1 MRARVRRQQALS
13 ALDGPIVTV
22 CLQALASA
30 GRPSPTPDSG
40 AGSPVRASAT
50 QDTKDTDGDPELQH
64 TIDLASV
71 PETARLGITLRGLR
85 RLRALLTED
94 FSAGR
99 VQRPAGDAADW
110 PPTVEGLRTE
120 QVNTCW
126 VEVVTKGD
134 LKRLVQLEQYVDPSD
149 VAPPQLFISHAC
161 ECRCSGSGMAPLP
174 HSAVLLLVCAR
185 CDCAHCPLD
194 DVHHTVLHMWRPGAF
209 LPKHIASMPPVSVVA
224 RNREESLLP
233 SVGCRGGLPGG
244 GQRGLHRVVSSGLD
258 TQCRPVQACAAAA
271 HAHEAPM

>member
-1 MRARVRRQQALS
+1 MHACWCPPAIYAVCNRWRPF
-13 ALDGPIVTV
+13 DTV

-30 GRPSPTPDSG
+30 GRPSATPDSG
-40 AGSPVRASAT
+40 AGSAVPVSAT
-50 QDTKDTDGDPELQH
+50 QGADYADVDPEVQH
-64 TIDLASV
+64 SADVASV

-85 RLRALLTED
+85 WLRALLTED

-134 LKRLVQLEQYVDPSD
+134 LKRLVQLEQYVDPCD

-161 ECRCSGSGMAPLP
+161 ECRCSGS
-174 HSAVLLLVCAR
+174 
-185 CDCAHCPLD
+185 
-194 DVHHTVLHMWRPGAF
+194 
-209 LPKHIASMPPVSVVA
+209 
-224 RNREESLLP
+224 
-233 SVGCRGGLPGG
+233 
-244 GQRGLHRVVSSGLD
+244 
-258 TQCRPVQACAAAA
+258 
-271 HAHEAPM
+271 